1 MRFAKI
7 LAIILFIF
15 SVNARASLGLGASIQ
30 NNATTFFLPIKFDG
44 FFIEPKIA
52 FQKYD
57 YDKTMSSA
65 SSQSVY
71 VASGFF
77 LNKEIE
83 KQASIYYGARLG
95 YQDQNTNNITGTQK
109 TYIFSPTFGI
119 EYFSAKQVSLGLEY
133 QLQYS
138 YLNTNQY
145 NNTTIKSVVDVI
157 LRYYFT

>member
-1 MRFAKI
+1 MRLVKFLTTI
-7 LAIILFIF
+7 FFLFSI
-15 SVNARASLGLGASIQ
+15 NASAGLGLGASIQ
-30 NNATTFFLPIKFDG
+30 NNSTTFFLPIKFNG
-44 FFIEPKIA
+44 FFVEPKIA

-83 KQASIYYGARLG
+83 KKASVYYGARVG
-95 YQDQNTNNITGTQK
+95 YQDQNTNNSTGTQK
-109 TYIFSPTFGI
+109 TYIFSPTVGV
-119 EYFSAKQVSLGLEY
+119 EYFPAERVSVGLEY

-157 LRYYFT
+157 LRYYFK